1 MTDVRAQ
8 APEEAAPALSTQPQ
22 EVVAAEFGIVGWLRW
37 AWRTLT
43 SMRTALILLFL
54 LALASIP
61 GSIFPQRGS
70 NPIKVNQYIIDNPT
84 TGRFLDKLGMF
95 DVFASPWFAAI

>member
-1 MTDVRAQ
+1 MTELRTDATQ
-8 APEEAAPALSTQPQ
+8 EGTPQLSTQPA
-22 EVVAAEFGIVGWLRW
+22 EVVQAEFGVVGWLRW

-70 NPIKVNQYIIDNPT
+70 NPILTLIHI
-84 TGRFLDKLGMF
+84 
-95 DVFASPWFAAI
+95 